1 MVIEDRP
8 EIERSFRF
16 TIARVACGMSAIL
29 APESTNRLQ
38 EAADSNPDESAYLGK
53 HIMLYDGICSYCK
66 GVVEAALDS
75 DESAQFFF
83 SPLQSPFAQKTL
95 GRYGIDSLE
104 LRSMY
109 VVSDYGTSDEALRA
123 AAPAS
128 NFLLLRLSGE
138 LKQLGEAN
146 TRKPRALQDAEYKA
160 VADCRYDTHPK
171 LAEVTIPVANRQRFI
186 F

>member
-1 MVIEDRP
+1 MTATLEP
-8 EIERSFRF
+8 ETS
-16 TIARVACGMSAIL
+16 S
-29 APESTNRLQ
+29 RLEQ
-38 EAADSNPDESAYLGK
+38 AADSNPDESAYLGK

-66 GVVEAALDS
+66 GIVEASISS
-75 DESAQFFF
+75 DERGEFFF
-83 SPLQSPFAQKTL
+83 SPLQSPFAQKAL

-109 VVSDYGTSDEALRA
+109 VISDYGTSDEAVRA

-138 LKQLGEAN
+138 LKQLGETN
-146 TRKPRALQDAEYKA
+146 SRKPRAVQDREYKA
-160 VADCRYDTHPK
+160 IADTRYDTHPK
-171 LAEVTIPVANRQRFI
+171 LPDVDIPEANRERFI

>member
-1 MVIEDRP
+1 
-8 EIERSFRF
+8 
-16 TIARVACGMSAIL
+16 MSATL
-29 APESTNRLQ
+29 APEPTSRLEQ
-38 EAADSNPDESAYLGK
+38 AAASNPEVSAYLGK

-66 GVVEAALDS
+66 GVVEAAIAG
-75 DESAQFFF
+75 DEANQFFF
-83 SPLQSPFAQKTL
+83 SPLQSPFAQKAL

-109 VVSDYGTSDEALRA
+109 VVSDFGTSDEAVRA

-146 TRKPRALQDAEYKA
+146 SRKPRAVQDAEYKA

-171 LAEVTIPVANRQRFI
+171 LAEVGIPKANRQRFI

>member
-1 MVIEDRP
+1 M
-8 EIERSFRF
+8 
-16 TIARVACGMSAIL
+16 TAIL
-29 APESTNRLQ
+29 AADPTNRLDQ
-38 EAADSNPDESAYLGK
+38 AAASNPAPADYIGK

-66 GVVEAALDS
+66 GVVEAAISS
-75 DESAQFFF
+75 DENAQFFF
-83 SPLQSPFAQKTL
+83 SPLQSRFAQGAL
-95 GRYGIDSLE
+95 GQYGIDSLE

-109 VVSDYGTSDEALRA
+109 VISDYGTSDEAVRA

-138 LKQLGEAN
+138 LKQLGETN
-146 TRKPRALQDAEYKA
+146 SRKPRAVQDAEYKA

-171 LAEVTIPVANRQRFI
+171 LGEVGIPDANRPRFI